1 MFIFVSCGDF
11 NDDGWMIE
19 WMTKKKR
26 FKKKEF
32 QMVTIIFRFENSI
45 GMFKTEP
52 QSNNHDD
59 DDNGDDVQ
67 IDWIQ
72 HLHR

>member
-1 MFIFVSCGDF
+1 
-11 NDDGWMIE
+11 
-19 WMTKKKR
+19 
-26 FKKKEF
+26 
-32 QMVTIIFRFENSI
+32 MVTIIFRFENSI

-67 IDWIQ
+67 ID
-72 HLHR
+72 